1 MNEAIARYKPYLE
14 RRYPDRSTA
23 KHYVSDLM
31 IFRQFVN
38 DDVSPKEIGP
48 KLIDEFVQSQHQAG
62 KKGSSI
68 NRRLASLSSFFDFLI
83 EESEDNNWHNPVRW
97 KRHSIKQGRH
107 LPRDVSD
114 ETVNRL
120 LAVIDDSRDLA
131 MFTLMLSA
139 GLRVGEVVKLQ
150 IQDLPTVETTILFR
164 LQVSGKGDKERTAWM
179 TSEAMRPVRVWLEQR
194 PESQSQHLFL
204 NQHRRPL
211 SVSGVQYRLKQYC
224 QQAEVQLTCHQLRHT
239 FARRLVEHGMPIE
252 SLAKL
257 LGHSNLQTTQ
267 LYIDGADPTLRR
279 DFQVAM
285 TNLEQVIQNS
295 QGAGQSTAKVH
306 FPHSAQRMIDE
317 RPDPVA
323 VLDKLDRLTA
333 DLPPWLKKILRTHTI
348 RRMARWQAHRVEI
361 QAYNLFG
368 GLCRTGR
375 WLVTHRQWTTLEQL
389 QRTDLVAY
397 VNARLE
403 IGIKPQSV
411 DTDLKRFRSLW
422 RELLDYEQVTNGAIL
437 LVKAPPAGEH
447 LPRYLTPTQFH
458 DLEQVVQRET
468 QTDHPLDR
476 FDRAWFYLLAHA
488 GLRASEVTNLRL
500 VDCDLNSQRLRVQS
514 GKGDRDRVLPMTPQL
529 VTALGQYWEIRP
541 TASTDH
547 LLLYKGAA
555 TKRHVI
561 PYRLG
566 LFGHKALIEPLS
578 PHRLRHTLAT
588 FLINQGMP
596 IVSLQKFLG
605 HQDINK
611 TLIYARVYDETV
623 RQQFATAMAQIESIP
638 VPDWPIFI
646 EQTNPPVTCSLGDSA

>member
-1 MNEAIARYKPYLE
+1 MNEAIARYKSYLE
-14 RRYPDRSTA
+14 RRYPERSTA

-31 IFRQFVN
+31 IFRQFVD
-38 DDVSPKEIGP
+38 DDVSPKEIGL
-48 KLIDEFVQSQHQAG
+48 KLIDEFVQSQHQEG
-62 KKGSSI
+62 KKGSTI

-83 EESEDNNWHNPVRW
+83 EEAEDNNWKNPVRW

-114 ETVNRL
+114 ETVSQL
-120 LAVIDDSRDLA
+120 FAVIDDPRDRA

-139 GLRVGEVVKLQ
+139 GLRVGEAVKLK
-150 IQDLPTVETTILFR
+150 IQDLPSVETTILTR

-179 TSEAMRPVRVWLEQR
+179 TGEAMRPVRLWLEQR
-194 PESQSQHLFL
+194 PQSQSQHLFL
-204 NQHRRPL
+204 NQHKRPL
-211 SVSGVQYRLKQYC
+211 SVSGAQYRLKQYC

-239 FARRLVEHGMPIE
+239 FARRLAEHGMPIE

-267 LYIDGADPTLRR
+267 LYIDGADPALRR
-279 DFQVAM
+279 DFQAAM
-285 TNLEQVIQNS
+285 TSLEQATQNP
-295 QGAGQSTAKVH
+295 QGANQPAARAH
-306 FPHSAQRMIDE
+306 FPHSAKRMVDE

-323 VLDKLDRLTA
+323 ALDKLDRLAA
-333 DLPPWLKKILRTHTI
+333 DLPLWLKEILRAHTI
-348 RRMARWQAHRVEI
+348 RRIARWQPHRAEI

-389 QRTDLVAY
+389 QRADLVAY

-403 IGIKPQSV
+403 MGIKPQSV

-447 LPRYLTPTQFH
+447 LPRYLTPTQFQ
-458 DLEQVVQRET
+458 DLQQVVQRET
-468 QTDHPLDR
+468 QADRPRDR
-476 FDRAWFYLLAHA
+476 FDLAWFYLLAHA
-488 GLRASEVTNLRL
+488 GLRLSEATNLRL
-500 VDCDLNSQRLRVQS
+500 ADCDLNGQRLRVQS

-529 VTALGQYWEIRP
+529 VTALGEYWEIRP

-555 TKRHVI
+555 LKRHVI
-561 PYRLG
+561 AYRLN
-566 LFGHKALIEPLS
+566 LFGQKAKIEPLS

-623 RQQFATAMAQIESIP
+623 RQQFAVAMAQIESIP
-638 VPDWPIFI
+638 VPDWPISV
-646 EQTNPPVTCSLGDSA
+646 EQINAPVTCSSGHSV